1 MELHI
6 LLGTAVL
13 LPLIAFFVNL
23 LLGHSLRRRWQS
35 KLAASIS
42 LAAIAG
48 AALLS
53 FVSLFVWLGDSNS
66 NGESNLTALSEL
78 KQANKEHLE
87 HLEHPAGHES
97 EVRSDDNDAENHHPV
112 GDDDG
117 HAKGHDEGEE
127 EGEEEHGDEASI
139 RHAELLRQ
147 WRMSHPM
154 TLWNM
159 VANQTRQR
167 MLIVNITKPLG
178 SRLNPATT
186 IHLVR
191 LVI

>member
-23 LLGHSLRRRWQS
+23 LLGHSLRRRGQS

-53 FVSLFVWLGDSNS
+53 VVCLFVWLGASNS
-66 NGESNLTALSEL
+66 NGASNLTALSEL

-97 EVRSDDNDAENHHPV
+97 EGHSDDNDAENHHPV

-139 RHAELLRQ
+139 RHAEVF
-147 WRMSHPM
+147 
-154 TLWNM
+154 TLS
-159 VANQTRQR
+159 
-167 MLIVNITKPLG
+167 LIHI
-178 SRLNPATT
+178 
-186 IHLVR
+186 
-191 LVI
+191 

>member
-1 MELHI
+1 M
-6 LLGTAVL
+6 A
-13 LPLIAFFVNL
+13 
-23 LLGHSLRRRWQS
+23 
-35 KLAASIS
+35 LAASIS

-48 AALLS
+48 APFLR
-53 FVSLFVWLGDSNS
+53 FVSLFVWLSDSNS
-66 NGESNLTALSEL
+66 NGESIAAVSEL

-87 HLEHPAGHES
+87 HWNILLGMSQKVIVMTTMPKTITPWVTATVMRKGMTRGRKKEKES
-97 EVRSDDNDAENHHPV
+97 MEMKHQFAMQ
-112 GDDDG
+112 
-117 HAKGHDEGEE
+117 KYL
-127 EGEEEHGDEASI
+127 
-139 RHAELLRQ
+139 RH

-186 IHLVR
+186 THLVR
-191 LVI
+191 LAI

>member
-23 LLGHSLRRRWQS
+23 LLGHSLRRRGQS

-48 AALLS
+48 AAFLS
-53 FVSLFVWLGDSNS
+53 FVSLFVWLSDSNS

-97 EVRSDDNDAENHHPV
+97 EGHSDDNDAENHHPV
-112 GDDDG
+112 GDGDG
-117 HAKGHDEGEE
+117 HSKGHDEGEE
-127 EGEEEHGDEASI
+127 EGEGGDGS
-139 RHAELLRQ
+139 EL
-147 WRMSHPM
+147 PF
-154 TLWNM
+154 
-159 VANQTRQR
+159 
-167 MLIVNITKPLG
+167 
-178 SRLNPATT
+178 
-186 IHLVR
+186 
-191 LVI
+191 